1 MTPDRVPTGANVVPG
16 RYRGV
21 AVARVGCALDE
32 ASLREHFLGREA
44 YWKTRFVVVRP
55 PHGPEGPDGQD
66 ADGPVAVVA
75 VAREDGDALFAP
87 ITAVD
92 LLAGPDECVLLRR
105 PDTDTAI
112 PSELARVAEAGAP
125 GVRAVVVQGRYEHV
139 NFILEPRALRVTVRE
154 VVPPRPAKLVDQA
167 SRVVAVTESLPPIRL
182 EPEVVDLADLAR
194 AHPAGHYLLPCRGGG
209 AEIPGARLSYLDE
222 RPEHADWTLLG
233 CERSRQIH
241 RWFYGRDAPGP
252 DLCPRTAPATG
263 PLLTKCCLQQEELA
277 SGTTDG
283 APWVSVPWGSS
294 LDIVR
299 DALEVLARQQEPPWS
314 PA

>member
-1 MTPDRVPTGANVVPG
+1 MTADHVGAGANVVPG

-32 ASLREHFLGREA
+32 TSLREHFLGREA
-44 YWKTRFVVVRP
+44 YRKTRFVVVRP
-55 PHGPEGPDGQD
+55 AGPDP
-66 ADGPVAVVA
+66 DGPVAIVA
-75 VAREDGDALFAP
+75 VRRAGDDALFAP

-92 LLAGPDECVLLRR
+92 LLAGPDECVLLQR
-105 PDTDTAI
+105 PDCDTAI
-112 PSELARVAEAGAP
+112 PSDLARVAETDAP

-154 VVPPRPAKLVDQA
+154 VVPPRPAKLIDQA
-167 SRVVAVTESLPPIRL
+167 SRIIAVTESLPPIRL
-182 EPEVVDLADLAR
+182 ELEVVDLADLAR

-252 DLCPRTAPATG
+252 DMCPRTAPASG
-263 PLLTKCCLQQEELA
+263 PLLTKCCLQQEDLC
-277 SGTTDG
+277 SGTTADG

-294 LDIVR
+294 LDVVR
-299 DALEVLARQQEPPWS
+299 DGLGVLAQQQEPSWS